1 MSLIRRILFIEYPLE
16 KGGSLVGKTK
26 KEPFVDKIGL
36 ANLLNLDEIV
46 AEDEARRSKKTD
58 DKSDKHQDK
67 K

>member
-1 MSLIRRILFIEYPLE
+1 MVS
-16 KGGSLVGKTK
+16 KTK

-46 AEDEARRSKKTD
+46 AEDEARRSKKTE
-58 DKSDKHQDK
+58 DKNDKHQDK

>member
-1 MSLIRRILFIEYPLE
+1 M
-16 KGGSLVGKTK
+16 GKTK

-46 AEDEARRSKKTD
+46 AEDEARRSKKND
-58 DKSDKHQDK
+58 DKSDKHHDK